1 MKPKKQ
7 ISDIEKIQELTDDLK
22 RVQAEFENYKKR
34 TEKDRVKNCET
45 SKAELMKKILPV
57 IDTFESALKSRKTK
71 EEKKEEIKGLE
82 LIYVQLMK
90 TLTEEGLTEI
100 NAKGRFNP
108 DFHEAMLQQQSD
120 DFDDEEIIDVMQ
132 KGYKVKEC
140 IIRPAKVSINRKSKR
155 LSKEGGDK
163 MEKIFSE
170 EQGGARLDS
179 SDVIENTK
187 DLKKVKGT
195 ADPCKDYFINKD

>member
-82 LIYVQLMK
+82 LVYVQLMK
-90 TLTEEGLTEI
+90 TLAEEGLTEI

-108 DFHEAMLQQQSD
+108 DFHEAMLQQHSD
-120 DFDDEEIIDVMQ
+120 EFDDEEIIDVMQ
-132 KGYKVKEC
+132 KGYKVKDC
-140 IIRPAKVSINRKSKR
+140 IIRPAKVKINVRGRKSEKKSGENPEENSEDE
-155 LSKEGGDK
+155 SKNKSENGKPEEAG
-163 MEKIFSE
+163 EK
-170 EQGGARLDS
+170 
-179 SDVIENTK
+179 
-187 DLKKVKGT
+187 
-195 ADPCKDYFINKD
+195 